1 MSAEEWLGRK
11 TVSHDTVNP
20 RLIKS
25 FSATLDPYL
34 APDHDVPLGLF
45 WCLSPDIVPAAD
57 LGPDGHP
64 RLGVVLPDLGYGRRM
79 WAGGSVEFFAALQ
92 PDDAVQKTSTIADI
106 TYRDGR
112 TGKLGILTMAHSY
125 AVAGETRI
133 GERQTIVYRAG
144 SGTGTGPVP
153 SVASPSEEM
162 AVNLGPTALF
172 RYSALTFNGHRI
184 HYDEPYATGE
194 EGYAGLV
201 VHGPIQ
207 ATLLL
212 NVAAKALGRTPSKFS
227 YRGHAPLFCGKDFSV
242 RFGETDKGLEGCVV
256 NEAGAMTF
264 SATFTA

>member
-1 MSAEEWLGRK
+1 MSAHEWLGRE
-11 TVSHDTVNP
+11 TVSYDRVDP
-20 RLIKS
+20 RLIRS

-34 APDHDVPLGLF
+34 ALDHAVPLGLF
-45 WCLSPDIVPAAD
+45 WCLSPEIASAAD
-57 LGPDGHP
+57 LGSDGHP

-79 WAGGSVEFFAALQ
+79 WAGGSVEFIAPLQ
-92 PDDAVQKTSTIADI
+92 PDDAVQKTSTIGDI
-106 TYRDGR
+106 AYRDGR
-112 TGKLGILTMAHSY
+112 TGKLAILTMAHAY
-125 AVAGETRI
+125 AVAGQTRI
-133 GERQTIVYRAG
+133 AERQTIIYRAG
-144 SGTGTGPVP
+144 SGIGTGPAPCVTD
-153 SVASPSEEM
+153 PSEEM
-162 AVNLGPTALF
+162 AANLGPTALF

-212 NVAAKALGRTPSKFS
+212 NVAAKALGRTPSQFA
-227 YRGHAPLFCGKDFSV
+227 YRGHAPLFCGEDFSV
-242 RFGETDKGLEGCVV
+242 RFGETDAGLEGCVV